1 MRMVQDQ
8 TDPLEPI
15 ARITEQ
21 SKNKVSKLT
30 VFFILHIAFDV
41 VRYFQEERF
50 RFPVSY
56 LRALIN
62 CAIAAIKAAVAAT
75 ALMIRLMKL
84 LFSGVSYP
92 AACILSFNVITLYHV
107 VM

>member
-1 MRMVQDQ
+1 MTMMQDQ
-8 TDPLEPI
+8 AAHLDPI

-41 VRYFQEERF
+41 VRYFLGGEISL
-50 RFPVSY
+50 PCDY
-56 LRALIN
+56 LRASIN

-84 LFSGVSYP
+84 
-92 AACILSFNVITLYHV
+92 SFFFCFLPTGLPPFL
-107 VM
+107 